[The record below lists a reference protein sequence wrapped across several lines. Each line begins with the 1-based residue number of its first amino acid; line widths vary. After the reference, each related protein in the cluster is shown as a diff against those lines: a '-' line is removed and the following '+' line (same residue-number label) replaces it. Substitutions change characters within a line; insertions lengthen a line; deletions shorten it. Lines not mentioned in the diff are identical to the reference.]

1 MGHDLARV
9 DLTDLDIFAG
19 GFPHDIFRLHREQAP
34 AWWHESTAHMP
45 DGEGIWSVTTYDE
58 VRQVL
63 NNPPIYSSETGCDRP
78 YGGTIF
84 RTSPCPGPPPG
95 HQRSD
100 TGLPGARISPG
111 QKVVVWEGS
120 ANRDPRRFDRPTRSS
135 CRGSEPTSGL
145 QSRRPLLSRRVSHP
159 ARIRAAL
166 EEALHAID
174 SFTRAGPEQWTRS
187 NRHTGICH
195 LPLRFTRRPQHRD
208 QPPACDVAD
217 ADTDAI
223 HRLDPSLLER
233 T

>member
-34 AWWHESTAHMP
+34 AWWHEPTAHMP

-63 NNPPIYSSETGCDRP
+63 NDPPTYSSETGCDRP

-84 RTSPCPGPPPG
+84 RTSQCPGPPPG

-120 ANRDPRRFDRPTRSS
+120 ANRDPRRFDRPDAFLLQRIRTRIWPPVTA
-135 CRGSEPTSGL
+135 PTS
-145 QSRRPLLSRRVSHP
+145 VS
-159 ARIRAAL
+159 ARISPGSDPRGARRSAPRHRHV
-166 EEALHAID
+166 HA
-174 SFTRAGPEQWTRS
+174 RRS
-187 NRHTGICH
+187 GAMDAQQSPYRH
-195 LPLRFTRRPQHRD
+195 LPSPVAVHKATTTSGSATRM
-208 QPPACDVAD
+208 
-217 ADTDAI
+217 
-223 HRLDPSLLER
+223 
-233 T
+233 